1 MPRQWLSF
9 WDEETRAGQ
18 GKSGTGRT
26 RTSDADIYVPFGQDK
41 LAKGDSVYRVAV
53 VEGELWFFGRVI
65 VGRMAEDPEHAESL
79 DVWAEPGTETTW
91 CEDDCEVD
99 ESVVDEL
106 VYLDADG
113 TEHRVPRDGSGRL
126 VGDDFQGGA
135 SLRELVRGSKALDQF
150 AERSGV

>member
-9 WDEETRAGQ
+9 WSEKTT
-18 GKSGTGRT
+18 GTGRT
-26 RTSDADIYVPFGQDK
+26 STSDADIYVPFGQDK

-53 VEGELWFFGRVI
+53 VQGELWFFGRVI

-91 CEDDCEVD
+91 CEEDCVVD
-99 ESVVDEL
+99 ESMVDEL

-113 TEHRVPRDGSGRL
+113 REHRMPRDASGRL
-126 VGDDFQGGA
+126 DGNAFQG
-135 SLRELVRGSKALDQF
+135 SSSILELAGGSKALDQL
-150 AERSGV
+150 AEA

>member
-1 MPRQWLSF
+1 MPRRWLSF
-9 WDEETRAGQ
+9 WSEKTT
-18 GKSGTGRT
+18 GTGRT
-26 RTSDADIYVPFGQDK
+26 SKSDADIYVPFGQDK

-65 VGRMAEDPEHAESL
+65 VGRMAEDPEHTESL

-91 CEDDCEVD
+91 CEEDCVVD

-113 TEHRVPRDGSGRL
+113 TEHRMPRDASGRL
-126 VGDDFQGGA
+126 DGNAFQE
-135 SLRELVRGSKALDQF
+135 SSSILELAGGSKALDQL
-150 AERSGV
+150 AEA